1 MTSSSPGK
9 AKAAGNL
16 MVQALGWGILSS
28 MGEILDH
35 IGRAFPTRQTRLQD
49 TAAWEQAS
57 ERCERI
63 RQ

>member
-1 MTSSSPGK
+1 
-9 AKAAGNL
+9 
-16 MVQALGWGILSS
+16 

-35 IGRAFPTRQTRLQD
+35 IGRAFPARRTRLQD
-49 TAAWEQAS
+49 TAAWEQAF